1 MRTPKR
7 SYLAVAGL
15 AALALAATACGSS
28 GSSSSGSGSGSGV
41 SVSNGLQGLNP
52 GGTPKAGGTL
62 NMLGIGDVDYM
73 DYNISYYTVGVP
85 GSAHVGP
92 RALRLPGYPGQDHH
106 PDA

>member
-28 GSSSSGSGSGSGV
+28 GGSSSGGSSSGSGV

-62 NMLGIGDVDYM
+62 NMLGVGDVD
-73 DYNISYYTVGVP
+73 
-85 GSAHVGP
+85 
-92 RALRLPGYPGQDHH
+92 
-106 PDA
+106 